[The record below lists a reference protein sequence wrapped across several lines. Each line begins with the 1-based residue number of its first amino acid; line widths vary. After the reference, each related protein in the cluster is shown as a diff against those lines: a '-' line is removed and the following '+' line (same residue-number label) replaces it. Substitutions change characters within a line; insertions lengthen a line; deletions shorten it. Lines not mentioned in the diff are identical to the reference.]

1 MLVTGGTRG
10 IGLAIAES
18 FIRAGYPTAV
28 TSKSSNTAPPGSLHI
43 KADVTSTAD
52 IDTAF
57 SAIENELGSVGILV
71 ANAGIVQDNLLMRMS
86 EEEFFDVINTNLFGV
101 FRCVKRGIKN
111 MVKQRFGRII
121 LISSVVGMYGSP
133 GQVNYASSKS
143 ALVGFARS
151 LTRELAARGIN
162 TNVISPGFIQTD
174 MTSSLEAVKDS
185 YIKAI
190 PAGRIGQPQDVANA
204 ALWLASPDSSYIS
217 GAIIPV
223 DGGLG
228 MGH

>member
-1 MLVTGGTRG
+1 
-10 IGLAIAES
+10 
-18 FIRAGYPTAV
+18 
-28 TSKSSNTAPPGSLHI
+28 
-43 KADVTSTAD
+43 
-52 IDTAF
+52 
-57 SAIENELGSVGILV
+57 
-71 ANAGIVQDNLLMRMS
+71 
-86 EEEFFDVINTNLFGV
+86 
-101 FRCVKRGIKN
+101 

>member
-28 TSKSSNTAPPGSLHI
+28 TSKAQTQPPGSLHI

-86 EEEFFDVINTNLFGV
+86 EEEFL
-101 FRCVKRGIKN
+101 
-111 MVKQRFGRII
+111 M
-121 LISSVVGMYGSP
+121 L
-133 GQVNYASSKS
+133 
-143 ALVGFARS
+143 
-151 LTRELAARGIN
+151 
-162 TNVISPGFIQTD
+162 
-174 MTSSLEAVKDS
+174 
-185 YIKAI
+185 
-190 PAGRIGQPQDVANA
+190 
-204 ALWLASPDSSYIS
+204 
-217 GAIIPV
+217 
-223 DGGLG
+223 
-228 MGH
+228 